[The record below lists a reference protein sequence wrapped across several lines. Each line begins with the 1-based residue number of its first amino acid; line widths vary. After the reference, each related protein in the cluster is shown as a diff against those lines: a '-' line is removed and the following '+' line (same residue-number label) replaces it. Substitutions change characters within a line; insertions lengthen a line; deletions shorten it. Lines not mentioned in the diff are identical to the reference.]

1 MNLSMKEKH
10 TYRPREQI
18 RGCQWGRGLGDWM
31 DWEFRISRSKPLHTG
46 WINNK
51 VLLYSRGNSIQCL
64 MVTYNGKESEKEYIY
79 SFYLCTW

>member
-1 MNLSMKEKH
+1 MVQMNLSMKQKH

-18 RGCQWGRGLGDWM
+18 HGCQWGRGLGEWM
-31 DWEFRISRSKPLHTG
+31 DWEFRIRRSKPLHIG

-64 MVTYNGKESEKEYIY
+64 VVTENGKESEKEYI
-79 SFYLCTW
+79 F